1 MRALLYEFDGPG
13 VPPSLIELADE
24 MSEDPR
30 CRVLIV
36 GGDEVG
42 STLVS
47 VWDEDV
53 TDEVAAGL
61 GDRDDGGRVRS
72 LEVPSGM
79 AIWR

>member
-1 MRALLYEFDGPG
+1 MKALLYEFDGPG
-13 VPPSLIELADE
+13 VPAALIELADE

-36 GGDEVG
+36 GGDDVG

-47 VWDEDV
+47 VWDEGV
-53 TDEVAAGL
+53 TEEVAAGL
-61 GDRDDGGRVRS
+61 GERTDGGRLRR
-72 LEVPSGM
+72 LEVPPDM

>member
-1 MRALLYEFDGPG
+1 MKALLYEFEGPG
-13 VPPSLIELADE
+13 VPSALIELADE

-61 GDRDDGGRVRS
+61 GGRDDSGRVRS
-72 LEVPSGM
+72 LDVPSGM